1 MSSTEVSAKPLS
13 ASSSRAAFSIAS
25 TVVIRDVRPT
35 AASSDDMGPFIP
47 PRLDAPGRG
56 VAPLEQ
62 DRKRLPA
69 PDHRH
74 RGHARAGQVD
84 LPLGEALQ
92 DLLDH
97 DPSLEPGE
105 GGAQA
110 EVDAVTEGEVLTG
123 LADRKSTRLN
133 SSHQCASRMP

>member
-25 TVVIRDVRPT
+25 TVVIRDVRLT

-62 DRKRLPA
+62 DRKRPPA

-74 RGHARAGQVD
+74 RRHARAGQVD
-84 LPLGEALQ
+84 LPLGDALQ
-92 DLLDH
+92 DPLAHNQPLHPD
-97 DPSLEPGE
+97 E
-105 GGAQA
+105 GGAP
-110 EVDAVTEGEVLTG
+110 
-123 LADRKSTRLN
+123 N
-133 SSHQCASRMP
+133 

>member
-25 TVVIRDVRPT
+25 TVVIRDVRLT

-62 DRKRLPA
+62 ARKRLPA
-69 PDHRH
+69 PAPRH
-74 RGHARAGQVD
+74 RGHASAGQVD
-84 LPLGEALQ
+84 LPPE
-92 DLLDH
+92 
-97 DPSLEPGE
+97 
-105 GGAQA
+105 
-110 EVDAVTEGEVLTG
+110 TG
-123 LADRKSTRLN
+123 R
-133 SSHQCASRMP
+133 ASCRERVFKYVQILVIDGP